1 MRSLFKVTLLAL
13 AVSSAA
19 HAVEFKP
26 GDTVPSAG
34 AVVQQ
39 VSANDP
45 AIAVVTQLQ
54 AASAASA
61 LEKDAKDL
69 ADEFLARGGV
79 TEGWNTD
86 KKIYVA
92 VSEAIFDSEDPSY
105 DDSFIIKRSLKS
117 MEAALDAKR
126 TIIEYI
132 HTDMSASDR
141 VSTPGTDLNTEF
153 KDKLDQLERK
163 AESQRKQIAKL
174 METMDA
180 QEAEMLHG
188 VTFGDRA
195 NALMDA
201 AIKKID
207 AGFNSGAIAA
217 EKKVSF
223 DRAKNN
229 YQSAMTDHET
239 TMNELNALAGSVTG
253 ESYSMVEAVAKMPL
267 FGAVTTAQF
276 ESWDPDR
283 QQYKVAMITIWSPKQ
298 EEMVRAMITGEA
310 KTAPQGRQSLIEYLN
325 GQDWSTATGGRKFR
339 DNQGNFY
346 ILGVA
351 ASPVGSSSS
360 SERKARGVAELMA
373 RKEVATALYADVA
386 SQQKAEQAMATMSGG
401 AGKDVSVAAESFSS
415 ELAQSIENRAVQG
428 LSRRFGRRV
437 THPIS
442 GQDIYVSI
450 YSIDAGSIANAKI
463 MKASQYQTKALD
475 VQSQQEIKGAQ
486 AGYEQA
492 IQKTENNRTAFNNA
506 KVAAADSVQ
515 VSTAPEKSRPVQ
527 QQAPAKTNQSG
538 AGSYSGG
545 GNADASD
552 AFGW

>member
-492 IQKTENNRTAFNNA
+492 IQKTGNNRTAFNNA